1 MLTSTFIG
9 MRDRLRRVA
18 ASIVGEDAAEDVV
31 HDAFCKLWAANSLV
45 ADEIQASKLSYRVV
59 RNAAIDELRRST
71 RSRESRLDEIPEQ
84 SEATESDDVYGA
96 VLALARRHLTE
107 KQFAIM
113 QMHDIEGV
121 GYEEIAAELAMTQE
135 NVRVTLSRARKTVR
149 ELYRKQQR

>member
-9 MRDRLRRVA
+9 MRERLRRVA
-18 ASIVGEDAAEDVV
+18 ASIVGDDSAEDVV
-31 HDAFCKLWAANSLV
+31 HDAFCKLWAANPLV

-59 RNAAIDELRRST
+59 RNAAIDELRRSA
-71 RSRESRLDEIPEQ
+71 RNMESRLDEIPEQ
-84 SEATESDDVYGA
+84 SETTEPDDVYGA
-96 VLALARRHLTE
+96 VLALARRHLTG

-113 QMHDIEGV
+113 QKHDIEGI